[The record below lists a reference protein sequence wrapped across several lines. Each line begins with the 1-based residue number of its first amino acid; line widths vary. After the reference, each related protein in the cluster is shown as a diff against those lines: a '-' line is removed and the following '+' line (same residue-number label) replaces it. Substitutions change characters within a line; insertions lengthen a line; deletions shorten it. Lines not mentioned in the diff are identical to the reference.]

1 MSDTFLVSTAL
12 CVPVLDLEALMQ
24 GRTIVAMSKAFR
36 CAPYFLLCP
45 VEMPEL
51 SSHAKQLY
59 RSDFLSSVP
68 LQQPAGGSQ
77 TPSITAWA
85 KFEDCKIYSEVEEL
99 RALSRLT
106 VWTTEGLQSIVTERN
121 RIFLASLR
129 VFQLH
134 QPIETREA
142 WVSPDKAGRFIQLP
156 NHVSVDNTLPIL
168 SDQKFVRQQQRLE
181 QLATPPHPELEK
193 LETAF
198 AFRSQSSLTDEVLRY
213 ETRNLLG
220 WHSLKPV
227 TPVDPHLDWIYKI
240 AALGYRSMEEDEG
253 KSNYQA
259 GTDFEMVVRDS
270 LQYLG
275 FKIELAHRGGAGG
288 LDLACSEPYTLIG
301 ECKSGK
307 RIPNDTA
314 VQLLNLGTLRLTDKE
329 TYRTAAKLIIG
340 PGEPTSQLEKAAKV
354 HGMAIINP
362 TTLENLVQLH
372 HQHPGSVDLLQ
383 LKEYL
388 ADGRAD
394 DEIDKYIQKVKAQ
407 LALRAYIVEQIRHYL
422 EDAKADDANVDSLHA
437 VYVVSKRTPALSR
450 EEFHE
455 ILIELSSPLAGYLG
469 RRKDSDGKDHFYFLR
484 ELHV

>member
-1 MSDTFLVSTAL
+1 MSDTFLVSTAP

-240 AALGYRSMEEDEG
+240 AALGYRSMEEDDG

-259 GTDFEMVVRDS
+259 GTDF
-270 LQYLG
+270 
-275 FKIELAHRGGAGG
+275 
-288 LDLACSEPYTLIG
+288 
-301 ECKSGK
+301 
-307 RIPNDTA
+307 
-314 VQLLNLGTLRLTDKE
+314 
-329 TYRTAAKLIIG
+329 
-340 PGEPTSQLEKAAKV
+340 
-354 HGMAIINP
+354 
-362 TTLENLVQLH
+362 
-372 HQHPGSVDLLQ
+372 
-383 LKEYL
+383 
-388 ADGRAD
+388 
-394 DEIDKYIQKVKAQ
+394 
-407 LALRAYIVEQIRHYL
+407 
-422 EDAKADDANVDSLHA
+422 
-437 VYVVSKRTPALSR
+437 
-450 EEFHE
+450 
-455 ILIELSSPLAGYLG
+455 
-469 RRKDSDGKDHFYFLR
+469 
-484 ELHV
+484 